1 MTAISEESEMKSP
14 LILTMFLSL
23 AIVGCDSDRPDTVIE
38 PESSA
43 ARMVT
48 PGPDTSTTV
57 IENDALS
64 SMDDTMLVGK
74 EVVSAAEGTIGDVD
88 SVVRDPID
96 QRRMVVIALSS
107 EAGNDSKEVAVPIE
121 RLRVSGSDNQNLETD
136 LSLAQLQAMPDY
148 DASE

>member
-64 SMDDTMLVGK
+64 SMDDTMLLGK

>member
-1 MTAISEESEMKSP
+1 
-14 LILTMFLSL
+14 
-23 AIVGCDSDRPDTVIE
+23 
-38 PESSA
+38 
-43 ARMVT
+43 MVT

-64 SMDDTMLVGK
+64 SMDDTMLLGK

>member
-1 MTAISEESEMKSP
+1 
-14 LILTMFLSL
+14 MFLSL

-64 SMDDTMLVGK
+64 SMDDTMLLGK

>member
-1 MTAISEESEMKSP
+1 
-14 LILTMFLSL
+14 MFLSL
-23 AIVGCDSDRPDTVIE
+23 AIVGCDSDRPDTVFE

-64 SMDDTMLVGK
+64 SMDDTMLLGK

-121 RLRVSGSDNQNLETD
+121 RLRVSSSDNQNLETD